1 MQKDVAGGAG
11 AVPHWE
17 RGKQTAP
24 PTPSLPSYM
33 SSGPGL
39 QKKEATAR
47 LRKQKGAEL
56 GGAIARWQGEAA
68 GYEFLQ
74 SLRFG
79 VS

>member
-1 MQKDVAGGAG
+1 MQKDVAGEAG

-33 SSGPGL
+33 SSDPGL

-56 GGAIARWQGEAA
+56 GGAIARGKER
-68 GYEFLQ
+68 LLDMN
-74 SLRFG
+74 SCR
-79 VS
+79 V